1 SNDSERKICVHELRC
16 YKVYPDCHS
25 YYSARGTPPY
35 PNGRGELAVDPD
47 QAGPLEPFSI
57 ACDIAKCR
65 NQQNRKVY
73 MGISRFYFRKFYG
86 SQSYSVDGTAGS
98 ATSVTFDYVSPDA
111 KQAAALADQAGQ
123 CWQLVHA
130 YSQRAGLLGAGVRIS
145 DRSGARV
152 TYFSGSDVAMITGC
166 ACRVLGT
173 CANDSLCH
181 SDEAV
186 AGQTSRV
193 LEGTYVINKAVL
205 PITGVS
211 LPSLSP
217 GAKLEVYT
225 EAMRCAPNFCG
236 LPRHCSK
243 VSRMGRRTSFEQW
256 IQPGSEPFL
265 VLCVPGKWDWAT
277 RVVVDQVTR
286 NSTGYTSVTY
296 KTATP
301 KQLTELVK
309 SLTTCTQAVKVT
321 CSGYRIMSNPGFA
334 LISATGQRS
343 RKFVSGKAQCACGD
357 RVSCQGKTRA
367 QIDSRV
373 CNCDIADNVTRYDSG
388 LLMQDGSDG
397 SGSVPIV
404 GIDTADGCSD
414 GKPTGP
420 ASFEVVQKNWRKNRP
435 ASVVTWTKEILV
447 KVFGKTV
454 VLRQGMRVVLD
465 GQLVN
470 LPAEPLDSAGR
481 PLGFTIRFFEGNV
494 LLTTRFGLYVKWN
507 GDDRIE
513 VKVETPF
520 KRQMCG
526 LCGDF
531 DNNASNDWVLGPVCE
546 PSGNAT
552 DNARLFGDSWRT
564 DTGAMDGDECKPG
577 CSETPDPECVG
588 NAHERAKTTCNRLRE
603 IFAPC
608 AAAMAAVKD
617 SFDVYI
623 DSCVYDTCL
632 GGVDLCQTA
641 TTIAAVCQSRY
652 NSSSQWRR
660 ADFCP
665 KTCGENQHYESCASP
680 CQPTCVQ
687 PNVTALMAS
696 GLCAGRCTEACV
708 CNEGY
713 VMTSGRCV
721 RPSRCG
727 CQVDGLY
734 YNIGDMMIKPNCTER
749 CNCTSPGATSL
760 TCTSYGCHKYGF
772 CGFENDMYDCH
783 CKKGF
788 HGNGVVC
795 DDTNLITPCMRPNV
809 CVNGICTELPQGKYR
824 CDCRSGYELRA
835 DACSGKCKC
844 LEPTFSATTGPDG
857 ELRCVQVQDAC
868 TGVSCPANSTCQGAN
883 GGAGC
888 VCNFGLHFNPAGECV
903 DIRECEN
910 PLLNDCDLQ
919 NGRCVD
925 LVGAY

>member
-1 SNDSERKICVHELRC
+1 MHHFQGAC
-16 YKVYPDCHS
+16 S
-25 YYSARGTPPY
+25 YTLAR
-35 PNGRGELAVDPD
+35 
-47 QAGPLEPFSI
+47 
-57 ACDIAKCR
+57 
-65 NQQNRKVY
+65 
-73 MGISRFYFRKFYG
+73 
-86 SQSYSVDGTAGS
+86 
-98 ATSVTFDYVSPDA
+98 
-111 KQAAALADQAGQ
+111 
-123 CWQLVHA
+123 
-130 YSQRAGLLGAGVRIS
+130 
-145 DRSGARV
+145 
-152 TYFSGSDVAMITGC
+152 
-166 ACRVLGT
+166 
-173 CANDSLCH
+173 
-181 SDEAV
+181 
-186 AGQTSRV
+186 
-193 LEGTYVINKAVL
+193 
-205 PITGVS
+205 
-211 LPSLSP
+211 
-217 GAKLEVYT
+217 
-225 EAMRCAPNFCG
+225 
-236 LPRHCSK
+236 
-243 VSRMGRRTSFEQW
+243 
-256 IQPGSEPFL
+256 
-265 VLCVPGKWDWAT
+265 
-277 RVVVDQVTR
+277 
-286 NSTGYTSVTY
+286 
-296 KTATP
+296 
-301 KQLTELVK
+301 
-309 SLTTCTQAVKVT
+309 
-321 CSGYRIMSNPGFA
+321 
-334 LISATGQRS
+334 
-343 RKFVSGKAQCACGD
+343 
-357 RVSCQGKTRA
+357 
-367 QIDSRV
+367 
-373 CNCDIADNVTRYDSG
+373 
-388 LLMQDGSDG
+388 
-397 SGSVPIV
+397 
-404 GIDTADGCSD
+404 DGCSD

-925 LVGAY
+925 LVGAYRCECSDGFSLDSATGSTPGLCSSNATCVFDGTNTRCICKSGYVGNGRICVADNSCTAGTHTCDVATSTCVPRKPIGFDCECKPGFHKEGNLCVDNDECDPASPYFRPGVCGDPLMAKDRGNSTYDCRCPADQLDKGVESCASGVCVHFCQKVDPCWTRAP